1 MTEPQTL
8 FDKLWSRHVI
18 RELSD
23 GRTLLRIDRHLI
35 HDGSSRQAFDG
46 MRRIKRGVRC
56 VEQNL
61 VIVDH
66 IVSTLPGRTG
76 ESHPPGR
83 ERIHA
88 LRDNAREFGLTLY
101 DVDDPRQGIV
111 HVVAPELGFA
121 LPGTT
126 LVCGDSHTATNG
138 ALGALAWG
146 IGTTEVMHV
155 MVTQSVLVKKPK
167 RMRVTFEG
175 TLPPGVFAKD
185 LILYFI
191 REHGVAAGSGYAVE
205 YAGPAIEALG
215 MEGRMTI
222 CNMSIEFGARMGM
235 IGCDATTL
243 EYVRGRPFAPT
254 GAEWERASVDWADLH
269 TDAGATFDREFRLD
283 CTRLRPQVT
292 WGNSPENLIAID
304 EAVPSAAE
312 AEQHHG
318 VRRMLDYMDLRA
330 GQKIEGVPIDYAF
343 IGSCTNSRLS
353 DLQAAAEVVRG
364 RKVAAG
370 VTALVVPGSMAVKAA
385 AEALGLDKVFLDAG
399 FEWRLS
405 GCSMCVA
412 SNGDIVPPGKRAIS
426 TTNRNFEH
434 RQGPGSRSHLASP
447 AMVAAAAVTGR
458 ITDVRKLMAPRDG
471 H

>member
-1 MTEPQTL
+1 MPEPQTL

-46 MRRIKRGVRC
+46 MRRINRRFRSVG
-56 VEQNL
+56 QNL
-61 VIVDH
+61 AIVDH

-88 LRDNAREFGLTLY
+88 LRDNAREFGVTLY

-155 MVTQSVLVKKPK
+155 MATQSLLVRKPK
-167 RMRVTFEG
+167 RLRVVFDG
-175 TLPPGVFAKD
+175 KLPAGVFAKD

-191 REHGVAAGSGYAVE
+191 REHGVDAGSGYAVE
-205 YAGPAIEALG
+205 YAGAAIEALC

-235 IGCDATTL
+235 IGFDDTTR
-243 EYVRGRPFAPT
+243 EYVRGRPFAPA
-254 GAEWERASVDWADLH
+254 GVEWDRALADWSELH
-269 TDAGATFDREFRLD
+269 TDAGARFDREIRID
-283 CTRLRPQVT
+283 CTGLSPQVT
-292 WGNSPENLIAID
+292 WGNSPSALIGID
-304 EAVPSAAE
+304 EALPNTTDDS
-312 AEQHHG
+312 

-364 RKVAAG
+364 RMVAPG
-370 VTALVVPGSMAVKAA
+370 VTALVVPGSIAVKTA
-385 AEALGLDKVFLDAG
+385 AEALGLDQLFRAAG

-434 RQGPGSRSHLASP
+434 RQGPRSRSHLASP

-458 ITDVRKLMAPRDG
+458 ITDVRKLLEPRG
-471 H
+471 EG